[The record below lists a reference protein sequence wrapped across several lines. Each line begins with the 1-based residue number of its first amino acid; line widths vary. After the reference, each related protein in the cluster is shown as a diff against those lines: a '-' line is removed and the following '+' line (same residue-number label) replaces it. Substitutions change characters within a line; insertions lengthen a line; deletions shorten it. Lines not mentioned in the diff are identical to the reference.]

1 MNNIDL
7 NMNNIDLNIDNYEL
21 KDLLELFN
29 LPYDFNEDDLKQTK
43 KMVLKTH
50 PDKSKLEKEYFL
62 FFTAAFK
69 IIVSIYE
76 FKTRSNKQTSTE
88 YLGLEEDPEIK
99 LLMKNLSKKKNF
111 NKIFNELFEKN
122 KVRDNYNDNG
132 YGEWLKSNKDIDN
145 RQTSWNEMNN
155 TFEKKK
161 EEVKA
166 LIAKKDIEEYNL
178 SNNYQIGGDKPEY
191 YSSDLFSS
199 LQYEDLQRAH
209 KETVIPVTNNDWHEV
224 KQYKNVNE
232 LEKSRNE
239 KINPL
244 SFQQATDY
252 LNTKNNLVLENDT
265 RRAFNLAKEC
275 EQAKKANSNF
285 IGRFKQL
292 TNR

>member
-1 MNNIDL
+1 
-7 NMNNIDLNIDNYEL
+7 MNNIDLNIDNYEL

-29 LPYDFNEDDLKQTK
+29 LQYDFNEDDLKKTK
-43 KMVLKTH
+43 KMVLRTH

-76 FKTRSNKQTSTE
+76 FRTRSNKQTSTE
-88 YLGLEEDPEIK
+88 YLGFEEDPEKK

-111 NKIFNELFEKN
+111 NKIFNELFEKH
-122 KVRDNYNDNG
+122 KVTDNYFDNG
-132 YGEWLKSNKDIDN
+132 YGEWLKSNEDIDN
-145 RQTSWNEMNN
+145 RQTSWNEMNS

-166 LIAKKDIEEYNL
+166 LIVKTDIEEYNL

-209 KETVIPVTNNDWHEV
+209 KESVIPVTNKDWHEV

-244 SFQQATDY
+244 SFEQATNY
-252 LNTKNNLVLENDT
+252 LNNKNNLVLENDT

-275 EQAKKANSNF
+275 EEAKKANTNF
-285 IGRFKQL
+285 FGRFKQL
-292 TNR
+292 TNT

>member
-1 MNNIDL
+1 
-7 NMNNIDLNIDNYEL
+7 MNNIDLNIDNYEL

-29 LPYDFNEDDLKQTK
+29 LPYDFNEDDLKKTK
-43 KMVLKTH
+43 KMVLRTH

-76 FKTRSNKQTSTE
+76 FRTRSNKQTSTE
-88 YLGLEEDPEIK
+88 YLGFEEDPEKK
-99 LLMKNLSKKKNF
+99 LLMKNLSKKNNF
-111 NKIFNELFEKN
+111 NKIFNELFEKH
-122 KVRDNYNDNG
+122 KVTDNYFDNG
-132 YGEWLKSNKDIDN
+132 YGEWLKSNEDIDN
-145 RQTSWNEMNN
+145 RQTSWNEMNS

-166 LIAKKDIEEYNL
+166 LIVKTDIEEYNL

-209 KETVIPVTNNDWHEV
+209 KESVIPVTNKDWHEV

-244 SFQQATDY
+244 SFEQATNY
-252 LNTKNNLVLENDT
+252 LNNKNNLVLENDT

-275 EQAKKANSNF
+275 EEAKKANTNF

-292 TNR
+292 TNT

>member
-1 MNNIDL
+1 
-7 NMNNIDLNIDNYEL
+7 MNNIDLNIDNYEL

-29 LPYDFNEDDLKQTK
+29 LPYDFNEDDLKKTK

-76 FKTRSNKQTSTE
+76 FRTRSNKQTSTE
-88 YLGLEEDPEIK
+88 YLGFEEDPEKK

-111 NKIFNELFEKN
+111 NKIFNELFEKH
-122 KVRDNYNDNG
+122 KVTDNYFDNG
-132 YGEWLKSNKDIDN
+132 YGEWLKSNEDIDN
-145 RQTSWNEMNN
+145 RQTSWNEMNS

-166 LIAKKDIEEYNL
+166 LIVKTDIEEYNL

-209 KETVIPVTNNDWHEV
+209 KESVIPVTNKDWHEV

-244 SFQQATDY
+244 SFEQATNY
-252 LNTKNNLVLENDT
+252 LNNKNNLVLENDT

-275 EQAKKANSNF
+275 EEAKKANTNF

-292 TNR
+292 TNT

>member
-1 MNNIDL
+1 
-7 NMNNIDLNIDNYEL
+7 MNNIDLNIDNYEL

-29 LPYDFNEDDLKQTK
+29 LQYDFNEDDLKKTK

-76 FKTRSNKQTSTE
+76 FRTRSNKQTSTE
-88 YLGLEEDPEIK
+88 YLGFEEDPEKK

-111 NKIFNELFEKN
+111 NKIFNELFEKH
-122 KVRDNYNDNG
+122 KVTDNYFDNG
-132 YGEWLKSNKDIDN
+132 YGEWLKSNEDIDN
-145 RQTSWNEMNN
+145 RQTSWNEMNS

-166 LIAKKDIEEYNL
+166 LIVKTDIEEYNL

-209 KETVIPVTNNDWHEV
+209 KESVIPVTNKDWHEV

-244 SFQQATDY
+244 SFEQATNY
-252 LNTKNNLVLENDT
+252 LNNKNNLVLENDT

-275 EQAKKANSNF
+275 EEAKKANTNF
-285 IGRFKQL
+285 FGRFKQL
-292 TNR
+292 TNT

>member
-1 MNNIDL
+1 
-7 NMNNIDLNIDNYEL
+7 MNNIDLNIDNYEL

-29 LPYDFNEDDLKQTK
+29 LPYDFNEDDLKKTK
-43 KMVLKTH
+43 KMVLRTH

-76 FKTRSNKQTSTE
+76 FRTRSNKQTSTE
-88 YLGLEEDPEIK
+88 YLGFEEDPEKK

-111 NKIFNELFEKN
+111 NKIFNELFEKH
-122 KVRDNYNDNG
+122 KVTDNYFDNG
-132 YGEWLKSNKDIDN
+132 YGEWLKSNEDIDN
-145 RQTSWNEMNN
+145 RQTSWNEMNS

-166 LIAKKDIEEYNL
+166 LIVKTDIEEYNL

-209 KETVIPVTNNDWHEV
+209 KESVIPVTNKDWHEV

-244 SFQQATDY
+244 SFEQATNY
-252 LNTKNNLVLENDT
+252 LNNKNNLVLENDT

-275 EQAKKANSNF
+275 EEAKKANTNF

-292 TNR
+292 TNT

>member
-1 MNNIDL
+1 
-7 NMNNIDLNIDNYEL
+7 MNNIDLNIDNYEL

-29 LPYDFNEDDLKQTK
+29 LPYDFNEDDLKKTK

-76 FKTRSNKQTSTE
+76 FRTRSNKQTSTE
-88 YLGLEEDPEIK
+88 YLGFEEDPEKK
-99 LLMKNLSKKKNF
+99 LLMKNLSKKNNF
-111 NKIFNELFEKN
+111 NKIFNELFEKH
-122 KVRDNYNDNG
+122 KVTDNYFDNG
-132 YGEWLKSNKDIDN
+132 YGEWLKSNEDIDN
-145 RQTSWNEMNN
+145 RQTSWNEMNS

-166 LIAKKDIEEYNL
+166 LIVKTDIEEYNL

-209 KETVIPVTNNDWHEV
+209 KESVIPVTNKDWHEV

-244 SFQQATDY
+244 SFEQATNY
-252 LNTKNNLVLENDT
+252 LNNKNNLVLENDT

-275 EQAKKANSNF
+275 EEAKKANTNF

-292 TNR
+292 TNT

>member
-1 MNNIDL
+1 
-7 NMNNIDLNIDNYEL
+7 MNNIDLNIDNYEL

-29 LPYDFNEDDLKQTK
+29 LPYDFNEDDLKKTK

-76 FKTRSNKQTSTE
+76 FRTRSNKQTSTE
-88 YLGLEEDPEIK
+88 YLGFEEDPEKK

-111 NKIFNELFEKN
+111 NKIFNELFEKH
-122 KVRDNYNDNG
+122 KVTDNYFDNG
-132 YGEWLKSNKDIDN
+132 YGEWLKSNEDIDN
-145 RQTSWNEMNN
+145 RQTSWNEMNS

-166 LIAKKDIEEYNL
+166 LIVKTDIEEYNL
-178 SNNYQIGGDKPEY
+178 SNNYQIGGEKPEY

-244 SFQQATDY
+244 SFEQATNY
-252 LNTKNNLVLENDT
+252 LNSKNNLVLENDT
-265 RRAFNLAKEC
+265 RRAFNLAKED
-275 EQAKKANSNF
+275 EEAKKANTNF

-292 TNR
+292 TNT

>member
-1 MNNIDL
+1 
-7 NMNNIDLNIDNYEL
+7 MNNIDLNIDNYEL

-29 LPYDFNEDDLKQTK
+29 LPYDFNEDDLKKTK

-76 FKTRSNKQTSTE
+76 FRTRSNKQTSTE
-88 YLGLEEDPEIK
+88 YLGFEEDPEK
-99 LLMKNLSKKKNF
+99 KVLMKNLSKKKNF
-111 NKIFNELFEKN
+111 NKIFNELFEKH
-122 KVRDNYNDNG
+122 KVTDNYSDNG
-132 YGEWLKSNKDIDN
+132 YGEWLKSNEDIDN
-145 RQTSWNEMNN
+145 RQTSWNEMNS

-166 LIAKKDIEEYNL
+166 LIVKTDIEEYNL

-209 KETVIPVTNNDWHEV
+209 KESVIPVTNKDWHEV

-244 SFQQATDY
+244 SFEQATDY
-252 LNTKNNLVLENDT
+252 LNSKNNLVLENDT

-275 EQAKKANSNF
+275 EEAKKANSNF

-292 TNR
+292 TNT